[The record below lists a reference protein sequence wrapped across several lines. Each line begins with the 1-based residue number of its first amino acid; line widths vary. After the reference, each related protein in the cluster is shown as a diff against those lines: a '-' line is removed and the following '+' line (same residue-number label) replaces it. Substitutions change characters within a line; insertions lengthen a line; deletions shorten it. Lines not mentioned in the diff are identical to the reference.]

1 MFDIN
6 IMYVQAAT
14 NAAEAEL
21 APTHPIWLGL
31 TLNFSVFFYEI
42 MNSLERFVDIYIY
55 LSWLDFG
62 VL

>member
-1 MFDIN
+1 
-6 IMYVQAAT
+6 MYVQAAT

-42 MNSLERFVDIYIY
+42 INSLERFVDIYIY